1 VLSIEQAA
9 DIKRLAIEANETD
22 ARNGLIPRH
31 CDDPAVLAR
40 VVSVLRSTTEGVVV
54 DAKAS

>member
-1 VLSIEQAA
+1 VISPAQAA
-9 DIKRLAIEANETD
+9 DIKRLAIEANEAD
-22 ARNGLIPRH
+22 AREGLIPRH

>member
-9 DIKRLAIEANETD
+9 DIRRQAIEANETD
-22 ARNGLIPRH
+22 ARNGLIPRR

-40 VVSVLRSTTEGVVV
+40 VAAIIRATTEGVVV

>member
-1 VLSIEQAA
+1 VISTAQAA
-9 DIKRLAIEANETD
+9 DIKRLAIEANEAD
-22 ARNGLIPRH
+22 AREGLIPRH

-54 DAKAS
+54 DAKA

>member
-1 VLSIEQAA
+1 VISTAQAA
-9 DIKRLAIEANETD
+9 DIKRLAIEANEAD
-22 ARNGLIPRH
+22 AREGLIPRH

>member
-1 VLSIEQAA
+1 VLTIEQAA
-9 DIKRLAIEANETD
+9 DIKRLAIEANEAD
-22 ARNGLIPRH
+22 ALAGLIPRR

-40 VVSVLRSTTEGVVV
+40 VAAIIRATTEGVVV

>member
-1 VLSIEQAA
+1 VISTAQAA
-9 DIKRLAIEANETD
+9 DIKRLAIEANEAD
-22 ARNGLIPRH
+22 VREGLIPRH

>member
-1 VLSIEQAA
+1 MLSTTQAA
-9 DIKRLAIEANETD
+9 EIRRLAIEANEAD
-22 ARNGLIPRH
+22 ARDGLIPRH
-31 CDDPAVLAR
+31 CNDPAVLAR